1 MHPLQKKLLECMV
14 AGDRSGFYTAVD
26 RIMGTFG
33 DEIKMGALF
42 SHSEPENTS
51 IDELN
56 THQPA
61 NWFNDRM
68 WRSNRYLRVR
78 GSRLIFDFERTDRN
92 GLRMICVIRAH
103 RRALEA
109 EGFTFEEV
117 RMGAKG
123 QIEQV
128 VETKGSSAQI
138 KEMKRRN
145 VMLIAMAIAVLGL
158 MIILG
163 AAVFNIT
170 ALSVLGILLCLPS
183 ISLGIL
189 YWLNPLEGKKKKK
202 ATQRKSTARKR

>member
-128 VETKGSSAQI
+128 VEPKATSSNKAT
-138 KEMKRRN
+138 KRRN
-145 VMLIAMAIAVLGL
+145 IQLITVTLATIGALVTLLAVPFNSMIFTGIGIA
-158 MIILG
+158 
-163 AAVFNIT
+163 
-170 ALSVLGILLCLPS
+170 LCLPLVA
-183 ISLGIL
+183 ISIL